1 MQPADLRIGIG
12 HDTHRLGEGGPL
24 LIGGVTID
32 FDRHLIGHSDADVL
46 MHAVTD
52 ALLGA
57 AALGD
62 IGELY
67 PNTDA
72 ENAGRDSGEMLLSL
86 IHI

>member
-52 ALLGA
+52 AL
-57 AALGD
+57 
-62 IGELY
+62 
-67 PNTDA
+67 
-72 ENAGRDSGEMLLSL
+72 
-86 IHI
+86 